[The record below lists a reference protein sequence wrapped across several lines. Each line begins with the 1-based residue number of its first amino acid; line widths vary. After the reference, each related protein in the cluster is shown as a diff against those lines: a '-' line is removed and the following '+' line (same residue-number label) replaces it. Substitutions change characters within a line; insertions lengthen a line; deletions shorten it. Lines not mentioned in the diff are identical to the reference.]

1 MSRARHS
8 VTTQAA
14 RGAAPE
20 SLGIY
25 LNDHLA
31 GSTAGVELSRRIAQ
45 RHHGGF
51 GSGELERLAQEIAR
65 DRASLLGIMEALGV
79 PVRRYKIAGG
89 WIGEKFARLKPNGRV
104 VRSSGLGVV
113 IELETLRL
121 GVEGKYLLWR
131 ALEVVADPDSPLDP
145 DELYELKDRARDQ
158 IEILESLRIRA
169 ASAAF
174 APGVPAPQ

>member
-14 RGAAPE
+14 RGTAPD

-51 GSGELERLAQEIAR
+51 GSGELERLAQEIAW
-65 DRASLLGIMEALGV
+65 DRAALIRIMDALGV

-104 VRSSGLGVV
+104 VRRSGLGVV

-131 ALEVVADPDSPLDP
+131 ALEAVAEPDSPVDR
-145 DELYELKDRARDQ
+145 DELHELKDRARGQ
-158 IEILESLRIRA
+158 IALVESLRLQA
-169 ASAAF
+169 ASVAF
-174 APGVPAPQ
+174 APGLPVPH